1 MHRRFQISRVLEQ
14 KLFSFGLGPLKEY
27 VRSEGE
33 EGYSKKRAEAYKR
46 GGGLLK
52 ERTQAHVILTC

>member
-33 EGYSKKRAEAYKR
+33 EGYSKKRSEAYKR
-46 GGGLLK
+46 GGLLK
-52 ERTQAHVILTC
+52 EHTQAHVLLTC

>member
-27 VRSEGE
+27 VRTEGE
-33 EGYSKKRAEAYKR
+33 GVLKKAR
-46 GGGLLK
+46 GSVQEKGATH
-52 ERTQAHVILTC
+52 RTYAASCNLTC